1 MFLQLCFVWLVI
13 ISWNPSQ
20 ASLEHEEG
28 KILRAQLELHQVK
41 ADLERKLA
49 EKDEEIEQVKR
60 NHQRVVDSLQT
71 SLEAETRSRNE
82 ALRIKKKMEGDLN
95 EMEVQLSQANRQA
108 VEAQKQVKSL
118 QSYLKVITKVVSG
131 GYLNFSPSLMKI

>member
-1 MFLQLCFVWLVI
+1 M
-13 ISWNPSQ
+13 
-20 ASLEHEEG
+20 
-28 KILRAQLELHQVK
+28 ELHQVK

-49 EKDEEIEQVKR
+49 EKDEEIEQAKR

-95 EMEVQLSQANRQA
+95 EMEVQLNQANRQA

-118 QSYLKVITKVVSG
+118 QSYLKVITSVLSG
-131 GYLNFSPSLMKI
+131 VYLNFSRSLMKI